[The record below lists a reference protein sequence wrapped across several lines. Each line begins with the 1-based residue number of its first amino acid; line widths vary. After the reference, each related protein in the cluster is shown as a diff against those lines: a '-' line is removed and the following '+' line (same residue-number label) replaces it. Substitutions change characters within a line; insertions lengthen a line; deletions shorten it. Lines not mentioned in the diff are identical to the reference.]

1 METHNSEAGKSQIT
15 LNLDEFDIDSYD
27 FKPVTKGLGFH
38 DPLEKGTN
46 PRVSR
51 VPNRIETKTSTLASS
66 NSYSKKTVN
75 HLQNTPISVSDPSLM
90 SGIDALYGSA
100 ISETQKP
107 VSDIKKKNNKISLK
121 EANFSEMIGSYLID
135 VTLILFITLILFV
148 SFFAFAFK
156 MLQGEMVINFLVVSM
171 PYVGIIASL
180 IYLTYFSL
188 LEPVGTVGKKIFG
201 LGCYLTGT
209 TKRTTIKNSFLRAS
223 ISLLSLPL
231 LGAPMILDF
240 QGKLSDTSV
249 LKKKK

>member
-27 FKPVTKGLGFH
+27 FKPINKGLGFH

-51 VPNRIETKTSTLASS
+51 VPNRIETKTSTLAST
-66 NSYSKKTVN
+66 NSYSKKSVN
-75 HLQNTPISVSDPSLM
+75 HLQNTPISVSDSSLM

-100 ISETQKP
+100 ISETEKP
-107 VSDIKKKNNKISLK
+107 ASDTKKKNKISLK
-121 EANFSEMIGSYLID
+121 EASFSEMIGSYLID
-135 VTLILFITLILFV
+135 MTLILFITLILFV

-188 LEPVGTVGKKIFG
+188 LEPVGTVGKKVFG

-209 TKRTTIKNSFLRAS
+209 SKRTTIKNSFLRAS